1 MAKLKTAGGL
11 VPGKQQTGAVNPGN
25 SPTAI
30 DPSVLKFALALVI
43 VGIMVEVTDSV
54 SHTAAWTLVGIIVLG
69 LLLNNPIAIGL
80 ISLGGRSLQEGVS

>member
-1 MAKLKTAGGL
+1 MATMKTADGL
-11 VPGKQQTGAVNPGN
+11 VPSKQQTGAVNPGN

-43 VGIMVEVTDSV
+43 VGIMVEVVDQF
-54 SHTAAWTLVGIIVLG
+54 SHTAAWTLVIIIVLG

-80 ISLGGRSLQEGVS
+80 ISLGGKSLQEGVS